1 MSASEKSRLLFKVD
15 SLSRPRRQVL
25 EELGIP
31 KSTYYRWRKK
41 LERNEGLIDRVSVR
55 APWNRLTPLE
65 RSTVL
70 EVGQPVSRVGQP
82 SVGIVDHRSRRVLG
96 LGIDRLSGP
105 SKRRAGQ
112 EFGDQDGGEQGVPP
126 QDNRASL
133 DMGHRCVVLPGLRL
147 GVLLPGYGDG

>member
-15 SLSRPRRQVL
+15 SSSRPKRQVL

-70 EVGQPVSRVGQP
+70 EVANRFPELSSRQLASWITDHEGFSVSESPVY
-82 SVGIVDHRSRRVLG
+82 RVLRSEG
-96 LGIDRLSGP
+96 LVKSSETKMVASKEYHRKTTVPHQMWATDTSYFRVSGW
-105 SKRRAGQ
+105 GTTTW
-112 EFGDQDGGEQGVPP
+112 
-126 QDNRASL
+126 
-133 DMGHRCVVLPGLRL
+133 LR
-147 GVLLPGYGDG
+147 

>member
-1 MSASEKSRLLFKVD
+1 MSASEKFRLLFKVD
-15 SLSRPRRQVL
+15 SSSRPKRQVL

-70 EVGQPVSRVGQP
+70 EVANRFPELSSRQLASWITDHEGLVKSSETKMVASKEYHRKTTVPHQMWATDTSYFRVSGW
-82 SVGIVDHRSRRVLG
+82 GTTTW
-96 LGIDRLSGP
+96 
-105 SKRRAGQ
+105 
-112 EFGDQDGGEQGVPP
+112 
-126 QDNRASL
+126 
-133 DMGHRCVVLPGLRL
+133 LR
-147 GVLLPGYGDG
+147 